1 MKEKYL
7 PLGTVCM
14 LKGGKKAL
22 MIIGYCPQAVGN
34 SENEEKMYDYVACLY
49 PEGIISSDQNLV
61 FNHDQIDHIVREVNV
76 EPETD
81 DFLKKL
87 RVVMFAVENGTL
99 DINKISQEMQVILN
113 NDSSNDDSSN
123 NAGNTNNVGN
133 PSDTVNP
140 NA

>member
-1 MKEKYL
+1 MKDKYL

-14 LKGGKKAL
+14 LKGGTKAL

-34 SENEEKMYDYVACLY
+34 SETEEKMYDYVACLY

-113 NDSSNDDSSN
+113 NDSSNNDGS
-123 NAGNTNNVGN
+123 NNVGN
-133 PSDTVNP
+133 PNDNGNP
-140 NA
+140 NADGNPNI

>member
-14 LKGGKKAL
+14 LKGGEKAL
-22 MIIGYCPQAVGN
+22 MVIGYCPQTT
-34 SENEEKMYDYVACLY
+34 SEGESESKMYDYVACLY
-49 PEGIISSDQNLV
+49 PEGVVSSDQNLV
-61 FNHDQIDHIVREVNV
+61 FNHDQIDHIVREVDV

-87 RVVMFAVENGTL
+87 RVVMFAIENGTL
-99 DINKISQEMQVILN
+99 DINQISQEMQGILDK
-113 NDSSNDDSSN
+113 DSSNADGSN
-123 NAGNTNNVGN
+123 NAGNTNNAGN